1 MSSLYLLLNAI
12 TSMGSHQEKPAY
24 IACLCL
30 HLRTFDYTLLG
41 LVTRPYLWALL
52 LGLTGPYWALLGL
65 TGPHWALLGLTGPY
79 WALLAF
85 TLHVSN

>member
-52 LGLTGPYWALLGL
+52 LGLTRGGQSGGAGGAQATPGILIFQKQV
-65 TGPHWALLGLTGPY
+65 TPCHQIR
-79 WALLAF
+79 
-85 TLHVSN
+85 